1 MSKSLTLL
9 TFLIVSAAIYGQN
22 GHVEVVQDNRVNA
35 LVEKQSA
42 VIPPEVRPQ
51 IDGYRIQLFFDS
63 DKAKVNDAKSR
74 FATKF
79 SKVDTYITYNAPNF
93 FLKAGDFRTKLEAE
107 RIRSQIEAEFP
118 TSFVIREKIFLPRL
132 EKEELAD

>member
-1 MSKSLTLL
+1 MIRSLAI
-9 TFLIVSAAIYGQN
+9 LIITTMTTVAFSQDGR
-22 GHVEVVQDNRVNA
+22 VEIVKDNRINA

-42 VIPPEVRPQ
+42 VVPPEVRPQ

-63 DKAKVNDAKSR
+63 DKNKVNEAKSI

-79 SKVDTYITYNAPNF
+79 SRVDTYITYNAPNF

-107 RIRSQIEAEFP
+107 RIRAQIEVDFP
-118 TSFVIREKIFLPRL
+118 TSFVVREKIFLPRL
-132 EKEELAD
+132 EKVEVPE